1 MFTTTATAV
10 TAARR
15 SGTAGR
21 MLVSLGV
28 VGAAAAVAGLGTFGT
43 FTSTTSGSEAVSTGT
58 VAIAL
63 GGNGGLNNLSV
74 PASNLVAGDTVQRT
88 VTLANT
94 GSADLAG
101 VTLTTAA
108 TTSSKLDTDAVN
120 GLQLRI
126 DSCATAWTQS
136 TPTSAATCAGGATAV
151 VATRAVIG
159 TNVAVNSTRAL
170 TAGAN
175 DNLLVT
181 LTLAQAAD
189 NTFQGQS
196 SAVGFTF
203 TGTQRAATNR

>member
-21 MLVSLGV
+21 VLVSLGV

-63 GGNGGLNNLSV
+63 GGNGGVNNLSV
-74 PASNLVAGDTVQRT
+74 PATNLVAGDTVQRA

-108 TTSSKLDTDAVN
+108 TTSSKLDTDAAN

-126 DSCATAWTQS
+126 DSCATAWTQ
-136 TPTSAATCAGGATAV
+136 TGTGAATCTGGATAV
-151 VATRAVIG
+151 VASKAVVG
-159 TNVAVNSTRAL
+159 ANVAVNSTKVL

-175 DNLLVT
+175 ENLMVT
-181 LTLAQAAD
+181 LTLPQAAD
-189 NTFQGQS
+189 NTFQGLS
-196 SAVGFTF
+196 SAVNFTF